1 MFHGGDGLSNMFRGG
16 LAHSNLCL
24 RCVATVYNSHNYDSA
39 VAYISVSFTCRIR
52 AVATYISR
60 MSMTHTRYSRGAQLI
75 SQIVPEIFL
84 EGKWGPQWGSG
95 AVPPPSSGQGVRW
108 TKSPE
113 ADDDLLIQRQKF
125 CAHSY
130 VYAEIQ
136 L

>member
-60 MSMTHTRYSRGAQLI
+60 MSMTHIRYSRGAQLI
-75 SQIVPEIFL
+75 SQIVPEICL
-84 EGKWGPQWGSG
+84 EGKWAAVGVWGC
-95 AVPPPSSGQGVRW
+95 APNGQGVRW
-108 TKSPE
+108 TKSP
-113 ADDDLLIQRQKF
+113 
-125 CAHSY
+125 
-130 VYAEIQ
+130 
-136 L
+136 